1 MLVSN
6 NLTVHVVSWSK
17 KLHFLFVADIFR
29 LPSNLGPPFLFGCK
43 SQGPRLKDDSN
54 FGEKKPICERD
65 TKEGIGS
72 FFIFRRFKLKF
83 LWLKWSTI
91 GHWNQRLG
99 VQIPSVAE
107 LCSAFTFANPTAA
120 SKIESR
126 IWVPASLSFSDCQ
139 HIKMIED
146 FFLGTLLLPNTIV
159 AHKLTFSWQSANG
172 V

>member
-54 FGEKKPICERD
+54 FGEKKPIWERD

-72 FFIFRRFKLKF
+72 FL
-83 LWLKWSTI
+83 
-91 GHWNQRLG
+91 
-99 VQIPSVAE
+99 
-107 LCSAFTFANPTAA
+107 
-120 SKIESR
+120 
-126 IWVPASLSFSDCQ
+126 FSGD
-139 HIKMIED
+139 
-146 FFLGTLLLPNTIV
+146 
-159 AHKLTFSWQSANG
+159 
-172 V
+172 